1 MKIVQHELRHSAKYS
16 KSEEPS
22 VSWMGDTGDFDIFC
36 WMLSRYFVTLLS
48 ILYDIMLYDVT
59 LRSEDCTT

>member
-36 WMLSRYFVTLLS
+36 WMLSRYIQAYIIYIV
-48 ILYDIMLYDVT
+48 LYHAI
-59 LRSEDCTT
+59 